1 MRHRPASRQF
11 AGLGLA
17 MALLLAACGKTAQP
31 PSAQVAPTN
40 GPEGEALLLAIHPYD
55 TPSRILARFQPL
67 CDYLGAEIGRPVRPY
82 IAHSYDDQI
91 RRITGGQVDLAY
103 LGPAPYLSASGRIRD
118 DPAWGGLELLAA
130 ETLHGVAGY
139 HSVIL
144 VRAQSPIQTLSDLRG
159 GSFAFADHHSYGGH
173 FIPRT
178 QLWEAGLTLADL
190 RDYTYLGRHERVALA
205 VAHGD
210 FDAGGL
216 REDVARLY
224 LGRGLR
230 IIASSP
236 LLPPH
241 VIVAR
246 SGLDPTLAAAVRKA
260 LIDPGPAMAPAL
272 AALGE
277 GVGFAT
283 MEAGAFEPAR
293 RMVKALEGALPVQ
306 ETP

>member
-1 MRHRPASRQF
+1 MSHRPAPCLF

-17 MALLLAACGKTAQP
+17 LALLLSACGKTAQP
-31 PSAQVAPTN
+31 PPAQAPAA
-40 GPEGEALLLAIHPYD
+40 GAPQGDALLFAIHPYD
-55 TPSRILARFQPL
+55 TPSRLLARFQPL

-91 RRITGGQVDLAY
+91 RLITGGQVDLAY

-118 DPAWGGLELLAA
+118 DPTWGGLELVAA

-139 HSVIL
+139 RSVIL
-144 VRAQSPIQTLSDLRG
+144 VREQSPIQTLADLRG
-159 GSFAFADHHSYGGH
+159 RRFAFADHRSYGGH
-173 FIPRT
+173 FIPRA

-190 RDYTYLGRHERVALA
+190 GDYSYLGRHERVALA

-210 FDAGGL
+210 FDGGGL

-224 LGRGLR
+224 LDRGLR
-230 IIASSP
+230 IIATSP

-246 SGLDPTLAAAVRKA
+246 PGLDPDLAAAVRQA
-260 LIDPGPAMAPAL
+260 LIEPSPALASAL

-277 GVGFAT
+277 GEGFAAV
-283 MEAGAFEPAR
+283 EAGAFEPAR
-293 RMVKALEGALPVQ
+293 QMVKAIEGALPAL
-306 ETP
+306 EAP